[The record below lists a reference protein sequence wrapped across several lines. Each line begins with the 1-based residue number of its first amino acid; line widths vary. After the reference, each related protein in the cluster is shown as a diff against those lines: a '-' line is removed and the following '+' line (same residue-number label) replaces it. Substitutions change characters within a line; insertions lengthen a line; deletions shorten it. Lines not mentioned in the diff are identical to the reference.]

1 MKEWY
6 CPKCGHEV
14 LASEKPQPIH
24 WTDGHVC
31 YFKIDERYT
40 PLNRKEVRNN
50 ARTEQDG

>member
-14 LASEKPQPIH
+14 IASEKPQPIR

-31 YFKIDERYT
+31 YFIERE
-40 PLNRKEVRNN
+40 EVRNN